1 MIVGLF
7 LRNFRSYRATNFI
20 PVSWGPKLGIYIGPN
35 GVGKSSIFDALD
47 RYFNGGEWSINAQA
61 RRDGGLNSEDKYPF
75 VCPVFLIDKGLLN
88 GDLATQASILSEEL
102 WSIQSSAPEMNKFT
116 EWRAKLSAY
125 RESHFLLAL
134 GKAHA
139 DPGRVFLGP
148 FERDKQVRKAFSLTS
163 SKDNFNKPLG
173 GLQKFVLERYSYF
186 YIPVETDPLSYT
198 RLERQQIQKLLDEDI
213 QKEIREAITKGTVS
227 QINKKLDDFLGDIH
241 DSLETYK
248 YKAGY
253 RDSLTLKEVTAR
265 VFESYFSKKMLHQR
279 KGNAE
284 VPVSDLSAGEKR
296 KALIDVAYSFLK
308 RRKKRNVEIILA
320 VDEPDASLH
329 VSACHDQFT
338 RLAEM
343 VDLVEPSAQ
352 ILLTTHWYGFLPIAQ
367 SGVAHSMS
375 GVGGDL
381 AFTSID
387 LYSYREQVKHEV
399 QSSKG
404 TLPAD
409 VTIKSYN
416 DLVQSV
422 VASVIRSDPFNWI
435 FCEGTSDKIY
445 LESYLSE
452 LVKSKRLRILPVGG
466 FKEVRRIYEY
476 LLPPISDKEYIKCG
490 RILCLVDT
498 DAQLPRVE
506 LGPRDRALAFKRLIY
521 SKDDVKLV
529 QVDDERSAPVTAI
542 EDCLEPSDFYRLL
555 RSFINLEFP
564 DGHALVDTLSDYQEE
579 EESKVSYSCMDL
591 RESARLAI
599 QDFFS
604 EGDHKSKFARYYVR
618 NRSEKAVAWIAE
630 VEEFFLQT

>member
-7 LRNFRSYRATNFI
+7 LRNFRSYRATNFV

-75 VCPVFLIDKGLLN
+75 VCPVFLVDRALLS
-88 GDLATQASILSEEL
+88 GDISAQASTLSAEL
-102 WSIQSSAPEMNKFT
+102 WSTQSSVPEMHKFI
-116 EWRAKLSAY
+116 EWREKLSVH
-125 RESHFLLAL
+125 RETHFLLAL
-134 GKAHA
+134 GKTHA
-139 DPGRVFLGP
+139 DPGRIFLGP
-148 FERDKQVRKAFSLTS
+148 FERDKQLRKAFSLTS
-163 SKDNFNKPLG
+163 SRENFTKALG
-173 GLQKFVLERYSYF
+173 GLQKFILERYSYF

-213 QKEIREAITKGTVS
+213 QKEIREAITQSTVV
-227 QINKKLDDFLGDIH
+227 QINKKLDGFLGDIH
-241 DSLETYK
+241 NSLETYK

-265 VFESYFSKKMLHQR
+265 VFESYFSKKMLHQK

-284 VPVSDLSAGEKR
+284 IPVSDLSAGEKR

-308 RRKKRNVEIILA
+308 RRKKRKVEIILA

-329 VSACHDQFT
+329 VSACHDQFM

-367 SGVAHSMS
+367 AGVAHSMT
-375 GVGGDL
+375 GVGSDL
-381 AFTSID
+381 SFTSID

-399 QSSKG
+399 KASKG
-404 TLPAD
+404 MLPAD

-445 LESYLSE
+445 LESYLSG
-452 LVKSKRLRILPVGG
+452 LVQKKKLRILPVGG
-466 FKEVRRIYEY
+466 FKEVRRVYEY
-476 LLPPISDKEYIKCG
+476 LLPPISDKEYKKHGKIM
-490 RILCLVDT
+490 CLVDT
-498 DAQLPRVE
+498 DAQLPKIE
-506 LGPRDRALAFKRLIY
+506 LGVKDKALVFKRLVY
-521 SKDDVKLV
+521 AQGDVRLV
-529 QVDDERSAPVTAI
+529 PVDDECSAPVTAI
-542 EDCLEPSDFYRLL
+542 EDSLGSSDFYRLI
-555 RSFINLEFP
+555 RSFINFKYP
-564 DGHALVDTLSDYQEE
+564 GGHALATILSDYQEE
-579 EESKVSYSCMDL
+579 KDSRVSYSCMDL
-591 RESARLAI
+591 RHSARSAI
-599 QDFFS
+599 QEFFNES
-604 EGDHKSKFARYYVR
+604 DHKCEFARYYVQ
-618 NRSEKAVAWIAE
+618 NRSNESVAWISE
-630 VEEFFLQT
+630 VEGFFS